1 VALAGDL
8 QRERAVAS
16 LRRHYLQG
24 RLELDELADRTERAL
39 KARTTG
45 DLRATLRDLPRLG
58 EVAERA
64 RGAIDLAAR
73 LLALAAVWLFGSV
86 FCLASF
92 GVALL
97 AGEGGL
103 TLLAFPLVWLALTA
117 AVWLS
122 ARRRLRRTGAAG
134 RRLRRA

>member
-1 VALAGDL
+1 MALAGDV

-64 RGAIDLAAR
+64 RGTLGLAAR

-86 FCLASF
+86 FLLASF
-92 GVALL
+92 GAALL
-97 AGEGGL
+97 AHEGGL
-103 TLLAFPLVWLALTA
+103 VLLAFPLVWLALTL
-117 AVWLS
+117 AVYVQ
-122 ARRRLRRTGAAG
+122 ARRRLRRA
-134 RRLRRA
+134 